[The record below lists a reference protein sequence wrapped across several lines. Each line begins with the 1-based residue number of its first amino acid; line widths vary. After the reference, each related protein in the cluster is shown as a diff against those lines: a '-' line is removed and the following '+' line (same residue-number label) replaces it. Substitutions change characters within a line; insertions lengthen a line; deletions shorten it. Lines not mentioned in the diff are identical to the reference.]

1 MNADSRYK
9 PFVREIEAASGRF
22 RASDVFVDA
31 CHLMAADL
39 WRRLCFGEARRKA
52 EADYNATREKFNA
65 EEFDHLA
72 NAGAVLIEAL
82 EADRHEFLGQCMN
95 LFEATNKWNGQ
106 VLTPSSLAQLMGR
119 ITAPTEEEHGELIR
133 LHDPCCGAGVL
144 LIDGAEEYRKSG
156 HSQADICIVASDI
169 DYRACDM
176 TYIQLSL
183 LGYAACVQ
191 QVDALTLKAYGEARY
206 TIGWFLHG
214 FPMRRIAA

>member
-9 PFVREIEAASGRF
+9 PFVREIEAASGRY

-31 CHLMAADL
+31 CHMAAAEM
-39 WRRLCFGEARRKA
+39 WSRLCFGDNRRKA
-52 EADYNATREKFNA
+52 IADFNTTREKYNA
-65 EEFDHLA
+65 EEYAHMCLA
-72 NAGAVLIEAL
+72 FNALVDAL

-119 ITAPTEEEHGELIR
+119 ITAPTDEEHGELIR

-144 LIDGAEEYRKSG
+144 LIDGAEEYRKLG
-156 HSQADICIVASDI
+156 HPQSNIFILAGDI

-183 LGYAACVQ
+183 LGYAGCVQ
-191 QVDALTLKAYGEARY
+191 QMDALTLQAYGEARY

-214 FPMRRIAA
+214 FPMRGVAA

>member
-1 MNADSRYK
+1 MNPDNRYK

-31 CHLMAADL
+31 CHLMAAEM
-39 WRRLCFGEARRKA
+39 WSRLCFGDNRRKA
-52 EADYNATREKFNA
+52 IADFNTTREKYNA
-65 EEFDHLA
+65 EEYAHMCVAF
-72 NAGAVLIEAL
+72 NALVDAL

-119 ITAPTEEEHGELIR
+119 ITAPTEDERGELIR

-156 HSQADICIVASDI
+156 HPQSNICIVASDI